1 MSYDIQVRKLARQ
14 PAAVI
19 RLRCAP
25 EQISSQLASAFGEIG
40 GYLNDAGI
48 DLEDAGV
55 YARFL
60 VDGPEIDV
68 EAGFTVPT
76 PIVAKGRVKPGEL
89 PECEAAVTLH
99 VGPYEGLPAAQNAIR
114 NWIAENDREPDG
126 APWEL
131 YLSGPEEPPSQWKTE
146 VYWPLKP
153 K

>member
-1 MSYDIQVRKLARQ
+1 MSYDIRLRKLAQQ

-19 RLRCAP
+19 RFRCAP
-25 EQISSQLASAFGEIG
+25 EQISPQLVSAFDEIG
-40 GYLNDAGI
+40 RYLNDSGI
-48 DLEDAGV
+48 EHRASSV

-60 VDGPEIDV
+60 VGGPEIDV

-76 PIVAKGRVKPGEL
+76 PIAAKGQVKPGEL

-99 VGPYEGLPAAQNAIR
+99 VGPYEELPAAQNAIR
-114 NWIAENDREPDG
+114 HWIAANDREPGG

-131 YLSGPEEPPSQWKTE
+131 YLSTGAEPPSQCKTE

-153 K
+153 E